1 MGRAGD
7 SVKFEPRVQGE
18 YTSRQTE
25 AAHRVLIDLGQV
37 LASFED
43 CLVLVG
49 GSVPDLLIIGADEP
63 HVGSIDIDLA
73 LDTEKLAQG
82 HYAKLIESLLKT
94 GHYHQAEEPFKL
106 YAEVDIEDGE
116 GQIRVDV
123 DFLKSP
129 EAKIKKNKPKLIK
142 GFRPLD
148 VIGCETVLRNP
159 VVLERKGKM
168 INGAENTVEVRVA
181 ALPDFLIMKAYALS
195 KRDKPKDAYDLC
207 YCLDYCPGGVGVI
220 VSDWRDRSDDKH
232 VRKATEILT
241 KKFES
246 VESFG
251 PRQVVEFYDSGDA
264 ERKAGEARRAYEL
277 VKRFLELLKT

>member
-1 MGRAGD
+1 M
-7 SVKFEPRVQGE
+7 KFEPRVQGE

-207 YCLDYCPGGVGVI
+207 YCLDYCPGGMGI
-220 VSDWRDRSDDKH
+220 IASDWKGRSNDKH
-232 VRKATEILT
+232 VKKAIQILT
-241 KKFES
+241 EKFES
-246 VESFG
+246 VKSFG
-251 PRQVVEFYDSGDA
+251 PQQVVEFYNSGDA
-264 ERKAGEARRAYEL
+264 ERKAGQAQRAYQL
-277 VKRFLELLKT
+277 VKKFLELLKT